1 MGFSE
6 ILAKIATPPFP
17 AIVVAV
23 VAVLLIIYV
32 YITKAINGKKAV
44 EEPKKAPV
52 APVAPAASP
61 VAAQSA
67 GPAASSGDLELVGT
81 DEKTAAVIMAIVSDK
96 SGIPLNRLQ
105 FKSITL
111 MEDK

>member
-1 MGFSE
+1 MDFTV
-6 ILAKIATPPFP
+6 LTQPPVP

-23 VAVLLIIYV
+23 FLVAFILYV
-32 YITKAINGKKAV
+32 YIAKAINAKKTPA
-44 EEPKKAPV
+44 EPVKT
-52 APVAPAASP
+52 APA
-61 VAAQSA
+61 VKT
-67 GPAASSGDLELVGT
+67 PAAINAPGTSSGDLELVGV

-111 MEDK
+111 TEDK

>member
-1 MGFSE
+1 MDFSA
-6 ILAKIATPPFP
+6 IWSIISTPPVP
-17 AIVVAV
+17 AVIVAV
-23 VAVLLIIYV
+23 IAVLFIIYI
-32 YITKAINGKKAV
+32 YIAKAINSKKKV
-44 EEPKKAPV
+44 ESSAANAPV
-52 APVAPAASP
+52 ATNTPAAPSK
-61 VAAQSA
+61 SA

-96 SGIPLNRLQ
+96 SGIPLNRLL

>member
-1 MGFSE
+1 MDFSA
-6 ILAKIATPPFP
+6 IWATVSAPPIP

-23 VAVLLIIYV
+23 FAILFIIYV
-32 YITKAINGKKAV
+32 YIAKAINAKKKV
-44 EEPKKAPV
+44 EELTKAPV
-52 APVAPAASP
+52 ASKAPAASSAKP
-61 VAAQSA
+61 A
-67 GPAASSGDLELVGT
+67 GPAVSAGDLELVGT

-105 FKSITL
+105 FKSIIL